1 MALCNQTALILK
13 DFAYTDQHGWQ
24 NTSEAA
30 AAAAAA
36 AADPAAA
43 NASSPAASQQ
53 QQQQQQGQVYGSD
66 VDAVDGSY
74 SGTFIMHY
82 TQSALLCPQPI
93 ATAACPDP
101 RNASACLAAAYVKL
115 NPDRLMEPGA
125 AAYRAAAGQRKRH
138 YGVSVILPAVLAS
151 VLGKEGLALREL
163 TRVALSFVSTLFF
176 CS

>member
-1 MALCNQTALILK
+1 MALCNQTAVILR

-30 AAAAAA
+30 AAASG
-36 AADPAAA
+36 PAAA
-43 NASSPAASQQ
+43 NASSLEGAP
-53 QQQQQQGQVYGSD
+53 QQQQQGQVYGSD

-74 SGTFIMHY
+74 SGTFVMHY

-125 AAYRAAAGQRKRH
+125 AAYRAAEGQRKKH

-151 VLGKEGLALREL
+151 VLGEQDLFVSA
-163 TRVALSFVSTLFF
+163 RVAGPCISKGCRAMWVLSNIAV
-176 CS
+176 